1 MKYIGI
7 GNEQWGEGYPQRL
20 AVFVKAIR
28 AKYPEI
34 GIVGSSGPYKD
45 GPDFEYLWKEMRALG
60 VDLVDEHYYA
70 NEQFFTENA
79 ARYDSYP
86 RTGPKV
92 FAGEYACHG
101 VDGRKWNHFNA
112 SLLEAAFMT
121 GLERNADVV
130 HMASYAPLLAHV
142 EGWQWRP
149 DMIWFD
155 NLDVMRSCSYY
166 VQQMY
171 ATNCGTHSLPVLM
184 NGEIVAGQGAE
195 GFGEGLY
202 ASAVRDEVNR
212 KYIVKVVN
220 LAHEAKEITL
230 KFDGLRRKEALN
242 GTVTCTTLHSDDP
255 YAENTLEAPQAI
267 VPVAS
272 TLDASLWNKNTISTV
287 IGPRTFV
294 VYTVEY

>member
-1 MKYIGI
+1 
-7 GNEQWGEGYPQRL
+7 
-20 AVFVKAIR
+20 
-28 AKYPEI
+28 
-34 GIVGSSGPYKD
+34 
-45 GPDFEYLWKEMRALG
+45 
-60 VDLVDEHYYA
+60 
-70 NEQFFTENA
+70 
-79 ARYDSYP
+79 
-86 RTGPKV
+86 
-92 FAGEYACHG
+92 
-101 VDGRKWNHFNA
+101 
-112 SLLEAAFMT
+112 MT
-121 GLERNADVV
+121 GLERNADIV

-184 NGEIVAGQGAE
+184 NGEIVAGQSAE

-230 KFDGLRRKEALN
+230 KFDGLKRKETLD
-242 GTVTCTTLHSDDP
+242 GPVSCMELHSDDP
-255 YAENTLEAPQAI
+255 YAENTLEAPQDI

-272 TLDASLWNKNTISTV
+272 TLDASLWNKNTIATV

-294 VYTVEY
+294 IYTVEY